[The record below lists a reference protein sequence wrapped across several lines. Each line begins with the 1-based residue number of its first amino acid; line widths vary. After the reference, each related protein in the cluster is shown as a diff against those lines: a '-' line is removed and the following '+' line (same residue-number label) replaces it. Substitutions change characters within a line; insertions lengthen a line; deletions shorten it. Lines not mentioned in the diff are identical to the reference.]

1 MSKPK
6 MKSVVVARLQ
16 NVKDF
21 SNYQKL
27 ELINRLINKKHVLK
41 IVESYEEF
49 GTAGSEVII
58 IETKAWGQ
66 KEYYIGDG
74 QHRVEASIITGLGIN
89 VTIIRLL
96 EDTPF
101 NVTKYI
107 ATLNNTSLS
116 WNNNNYTK
124 SYASIGIYEYQ
135 VFEEIMRKFKLL
147 TNDLQY
153 IFLGGASVK
162 QVKEYKSGRMTFDN
176 EEKSFEMLNALMKC
190 RSRVPNYTFVR
201 RSLYRLF
208 LLTDDYDFVA
218 NAIIDSRIKEYS
230 SNEAMFYDQIV
241 NVYRR
246 AKANAKQIIA

>member
-66 KEYYIGDG
+66 KEYYIADG
-74 QHRVEASIITGLGIN
+74 QHRIEASILTALGIN
-89 VTIIRLL
+89 VTIVRLL

-107 ATLNNTSLS
+107 ATLNNTALS

-176 EEKSFEMLNALMKC
+176 EEKSFKMLNALMKC

-201 RSLYRLF
+201 RSLYKLF

>member
-1 MSKPK
+1 MSKQK
-6 MKSVVVARLQ
+6 MKSVVVERLQ

-21 SNYQKL
+21 SNYKVL
-27 ELINRLINKKHVLK
+27 ELINRPINKRHVLK
-41 IVESYEEF
+41 IVESFEEF

-66 KEYYIGDG
+66 KEHYRGDG
-74 QHRVEASIITGLGIN
+74 QHRIEASILTGLGLN
-89 VTIIRLL
+89 VTIVRLI

-107 ATLNNTSLS
+107 ATLNNTALS
-116 WNNNNYTK
+116 WNNKNYTK

-135 VFEEIMRKFKLL
+135 VFEEVMRKFNLL

-153 IFLGGASVK
+153 LFLGGASTK
-162 QVKEYKSGRMTFDN
+162 QVKAYKSGRMVFDN
-176 EEKSFEMLNALMKC
+176 EEKSFEMLNALIKC
-190 RSRVPNYTFVR
+190 RSRIPNKTFVR
-201 RSLYRLF
+201 RALYKLF

-218 NAIIDSRIKEYS
+218 NAIIDSKIKEYS
-230 SNEAMFYDQIV
+230 ENEAMFYDQIV

-246 AKANAKQIIA
+246 AKANAKQIVA